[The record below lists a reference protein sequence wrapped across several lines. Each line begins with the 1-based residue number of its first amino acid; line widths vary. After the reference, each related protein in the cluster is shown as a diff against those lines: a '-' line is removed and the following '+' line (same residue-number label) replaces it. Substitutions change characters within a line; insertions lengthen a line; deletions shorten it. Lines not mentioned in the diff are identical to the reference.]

1 MLPDNLPF
9 EQNFLRS
16 DSNASTGIEDSP
28 LFENLFKKVLNA
40 TEAQNAQTVD
50 TYKERTESSTALS
63 AIPDFLTKLANIVF
77 TEAKEEIFE
86 DGMESHF
93 SVNLSGFIK
102 AYGHSAME
110 TIIPIVLSP
119 QSNAEVIAEALRVIG
134 RLNHK
139 STYRDR
145 LWLLERSLYSD
156 SARIRDGAVL
166 GLAFMD
172 DPMAIPPLK
181 SAIEREKLLALRKD
195 MEQVLAQLEGEN
207 GISVTK
213 D

>member
-9 EQNFLRS
+9 EQNFLHS
-16 DSNASTGIEDSP
+16 DSNASTGIGDNP

-40 TEAQNAQTVD
+40 TETQSAQTAE

-63 AIPDFLTKLANIVF
+63 AIPDFLTKQANIVF

-93 SVNLSGFIK
+93 SMNLAGFIK

>member
-1 MLPDNLPF
+1 MLP
-9 EQNFLRS
+9 ENFSYS
-16 DSNASTGIEDSP
+16 DSGASTSFEDNP
-28 LFENLFKKVLNA
+28 LFENLFKEVLNKP
-40 TEAQNAQTVD
+40 EVQGAQTAE
-50 TYKERTESSTALS
+50 TYKELTESSTAAS
-63 AIPDFLTKLANIVF
+63 TIPDFLAKQANVVF

-93 SVNLSGFIK
+93 SMNLSGFIK

-110 TIIPIVLSP
+110 TIIPIILSP

-156 SARIRDGAVL
+156 SIRIRDGAVL

-181 SAIEREKLLALRKD
+181 SAIEREKLLTLRND

-207 GISVTK
+207 GVSVTK